1 MRRIVFIMLMLFGMS
16 TLAQSDHNRVVRVVT
31 IENVVFTFF
40 EDNKVSISTTNSD
53 CVEVEITNKKD
64 KSEYTKF
71 KVSNEFSTTF
81 RLSEKN
87 DKYTLLVRN
96 KNKSTCIK
104 L

>member
-16 TLAQSDHNRVVRVVT
+16 ALSQTNPNKVIRTVS

-40 EDNKVSISTTNSD
+40 EDNKVSISTTNSE
-53 CVEVEITNKKD
+53 CVEVMITNNND

-87 DKYTLLVRN
+87 DKYTVSVKN